1 MVGLCLVLGH
11 VGVDTYKVYCGL
23 DHVEDSVAGYVLRH
37 QLVWRVDMVGKYN
50 VEKSSSPPGM
60 MGNDGEWLACRHD

>member
-1 MVGLCLVLGH
+1 MVLIRIWGWIVVGLCLVLGH

-37 QLVWRVDMVGKYN
+37 QLVWRVDMV
-50 VEKSSSPPGM
+50 VV
-60 MGNDGEWLACRHD
+60 